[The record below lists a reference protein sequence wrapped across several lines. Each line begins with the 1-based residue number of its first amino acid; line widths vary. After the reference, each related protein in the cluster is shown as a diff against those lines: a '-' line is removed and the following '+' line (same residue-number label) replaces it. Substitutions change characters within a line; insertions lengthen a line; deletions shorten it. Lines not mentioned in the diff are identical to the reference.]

1 MGAAKPDLVALR
13 DLKVAFDGVQVL
25 HGIDLNVAKGEAL
38 GLVGESGCGKSV
50 TWLAALGLL
59 PGKAAVTGSVR
70 IDGREL
76 CGARRAAL
84 EEVRGGRIAMIFQ
97 DPSSSLNPVLRIGR
111 QIVEALYIHRG
122 LRGDAARV
130 EALRLMDMV
139 GIPDAARRFDLYPHE
154 FSGGQCQ
161 RLMIA
166 MALAGE
172 PDLLIADEPTTAL
185 DATIQAQ
192 ILDLLN
198 TLRAETGMALVF
210 ISHDLGAV
218 SQVCDRVCVMY
229 AGRIVEEGSVA
240 QLFSEPRHPYTRG
253 LFDAIPRIDGPRD
266 RLIPIPGTVPNPK
279 HLPAGCS
286 FSPRCPRAV
295 DACGSDY
302 PHLEPQGDRR
312 RLACMRPVPAVTR
325 GDAERR
331 VPEGLMS

>member
-25 HGIDLNVAKGEAL
+25 HGIDLNVAKGEAV

-76 CGARRAAL
+76 CGARRTAL

-154 FSGGQCQ
+154 FSG
-161 RLMIA
+161 
-166 MALAGE
+166 
-172 PDLLIADEPTTAL
+172 
-185 DATIQAQ
+185 
-192 ILDLLN
+192 
-198 TLRAETGMALVF
+198 RA
-210 ISHDLGAV
+210 
-218 SQVCDRVCVMY
+218 
-229 AGRIVEEGSVA
+229 
-240 QLFSEPRHPYTRG
+240 
-253 LFDAIPRIDGPRD
+253 
-266 RLIPIPGTVPNPK
+266 
-279 HLPAGCS
+279 
-286 FSPRCPRAV
+286 
-295 DACGSDY
+295 
-302 PHLEPQGDRR
+302 
-312 RLACMRPVPAVTR
+312 
-325 GDAERR
+325 
-331 VPEGLMS
+331 

>member
-1 MGAAKPDLVALR
+1 MPSNLVELC

-25 HGIDLNVAKGEAL
+25 HGIDLDVARGESL

-59 PGKAAVTGSVR
+59 PGKASVTGSVR
-70 IDGREL
+70 VDGHEV
-76 CGARRAAL
+76 CGAPRSML
-84 EEVRGGRIAMIFQ
+84 EDIRWGRIAMIFQ

-111 QIVEALYIHRG
+111 QIAEALAIHRQLHG
-122 LRGDAARV
+122 EAAKA

-139 GIPDAARRFDLYPHE
+139 GIPDARHRFDLYPHE

-166 MALAGE
+166 MALAGQ

-192 ILDLLN
+192 ILDLLVQ
-198 TLRAETGMALVF
+198 LRAETGMAMVF

-218 SQVCDRVCVMY
+218 SQVCERVCVMY
-229 AGRIVEEGSVA
+229 AGRIVEQGSIE
-240 QLFSEPRHPYTRG
+240 QLFSDPRHPYTRG
-253 LFDAIPRIDGPRD
+253 LFDAIPRIDGPRQ

-279 HLPAGCS
+279 HLPEGCA
-286 FSPRCPRAV
+286 FSPRCSRAQEV
-295 DACGSDY
+295 CRTTQPS
-302 PHLEPQGDRR
+302 LESMQGGRW
-312 RLACMRPVPAVTR
+312 LACHSPVPEPSQAAR
-325 GDAERR
+325 ARILEFA
-331 VPEGLMS
+331 